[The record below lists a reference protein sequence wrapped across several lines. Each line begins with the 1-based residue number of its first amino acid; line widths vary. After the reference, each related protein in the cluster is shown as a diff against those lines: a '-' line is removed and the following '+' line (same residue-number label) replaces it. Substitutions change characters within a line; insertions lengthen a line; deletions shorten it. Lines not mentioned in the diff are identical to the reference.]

1 MACGK
6 IIGMDYQEF
15 KRHMGKAGL
24 VNREFAS
31 LIGVHEKTI
40 SNMSKKNKI
49 PNHMAALVVLM
60 GLLADKHISFK
71 DELRNLCLKK
81 ADPRG
86 KSFSKNESDD

>member
-1 MACGK
+1 MNYK
-6 IIGMDYQEF
+6 EF

-24 VNREFAS
+24 VNREFAH

-40 SNMSKKNKI
+40 SNMSKKEKI
-49 PNHMAALVVLM
+49 PNHMAALVLLM

-71 DELRNLCLKK
+71 DELEELGLKK

-86 KSFSKNESDD
+86 RSFIKSEQNNT

>member
-1 MACGK
+1 MNYK
-6 IIGMDYQEF
+6 EF

-24 VNREFAS
+24 LNREFAN

-40 SNMSKKNKI
+40 SNMSQKDRV

-60 GLLADKHISFK
+60 GLLADKHIPFK
-71 DELRNLCLKK
+71 KELQGLGLKK

-86 KSFSKNESDD
+86 KSFVVSCRNDVGD